1 MTLYAHT
8 YWRPASRVAAAL
20 SRWWPWFVPG
30 RVPAVAPGNR
40 RHALMAA
47 VDARRDDAL
56 ARRMAR
62 R

>member
-1 MTLYAHT
+1 
-8 YWRPASRVAAAL
+8 
-20 SRWWPWFVPG
+20 
-30 RVPAVAPGNR
+30 VAPGNR